1 MATSSPPSDRR
12 RWVRYPADIKTVFQ
26 SIVPKED
33 DYHSALI
40 RDVSRGGMRLE
51 FDRPMQPGTLLK
63 IIINNPVKARLVHAT
78 PLPNGKWALGC
89 ALTMELGQAELL
101 ELLES
106 KNGDQEALI
115 GEQ

>member
-26 SIVPKED
+26 SIIPKED
-33 DYHSALI
+33 DYHTALI
-40 RDVSRGGMRLE
+40 RDVSRGGVRLE
-51 FDRPMQPGTLLK
+51 YDRPMQPGTLLK

-78 PLPNGKWALGC
+78 RLPNGKWALGC

-101 ELLES
+101 ELLET
-106 KNGDQEALI
+106 KNDGEEAVI
-115 GEQ
+115 SN